1 MKYQAMS
8 IKRGDPPV
16 VVGGGGS
23 GEPPPDP
30 DGD

>member
-1 MKYQAMS
+1 MKYQIM
-8 IKRGDPPV
+8 RGDPPV

-23 GEPPPDP
+23 GENPPDP